1 MKIRLGWF
9 TLALLATVACGG
21 AAPQPA
27 TPPPSTAA
35 APSASA
41 TAPEAPPSVSVVRFD
56 DLGVSLAVPPGFHV
70 VGDDELAARVRS
82 SANPRLTASL
92 QNRAPEKKGLPLLT
106 LSKEVAPGDSLTL
119 TLTATV
125 LPADATVAELL
136 TQQQKVMADN
146 LQAFTIT
153 DGPRPHDVDGVQ
165 GLELSDRYALRSGAE
180 VHKVASTMRLFVRK
194 GLAFAIVA
202 VWNDEASH
210 ATTAAPAADPVSEAR
225 ALLDGL
231 HFYDAQP

>member
-1 MKIRLGWF
+1 MDLRYGAL
-9 TLALLATVACGG
+9 TLALLATIACGG

-27 TPPPSTAA
+27 TPPPSTSA

-41 TAPEAPPSVSVVRFD
+41 TAPEPPPSVSVVRFD
-56 DLGVSLAVPPGFHV
+56 DLGVSLAVPAGFHV
-70 VGDDELAARVRS
+70 VGDEELAARIRS
-82 SANPRLTASL
+82 SASPRLTASL
-92 QNRAPEKKGLPLLT
+92 ESRAPEKKGLPLLT
-106 LSKEVAPGDSLTL
+106 LTKEFAPSDALTL

-136 TQQQKVMADN
+136 TQQQAVMNAN
-146 LQAFTIT
+146 LEGFAVT

-165 GLELSDRYALRSGAE
+165 GLELSDHYALRSGAE

-202 VWNDEASH
+202 VWNDGASH
-210 ATTAAPAADPVSEAR
+210 ADEAR

>member
-1 MKIRLGWF
+1 MKIRLGSLV
-9 TLALLATVACGG
+9 LALAATVACGG

-27 TPPPSTAA
+27 TPPPSTSA

-41 TAPEAPPSVSVVRFD
+41 TAPEPPPSASVVRFD

-70 VGDDELAARVRS
+70 VGDDELAARIRS
-82 SANPRLTASL
+82 SASPRLTASL
-92 QNRAPEKKGLPLLT
+92 ESRAPQKKGLPLLT
-106 LSKEVAPGDSLTL
+106 LSKDLGPGDALTL
-119 TLTATV
+119 TLTAMV

-136 TQQQKVMADN
+136 AQQQAVMSTN
-146 LQAFTIT
+146 LEGFAVT

-180 VHKVASTMRLFVRK
+180 VHKVASRMRLFVRK

-202 VWNDEASH
+202 VWNDGANH
-210 ATTAAPAADPVSEAR
+210 ADEAR
-225 ALLDGL
+225 TLIDGL